1 MITFPPNRCFIC
13 ENYHSVYLW
22 SSRWEGDITL
32 NGKFVEFQSWR
43 SDPTW
48 LERITVPVENN
59 WFSHVPLR
67 MEDSGLAVAILRK
80 PSDRLA
86 SQFRWMR
93 SMLAMVTIYGVF
105 VPVQQILNNLPDI
118 SKLNESHPCFKA
130 RTPNEA
136 RLCRFDGAE

>member
-1 MITFPPNRCFIC
+1 
-13 ENYHSVYLW
+13 
-22 SSRWEGDITL
+22 
-32 NGKFVEFQSWR
+32 
-43 SDPTW
+43 
-48 LERITVPVENN
+48 
-59 WFSHVPLR
+59 
-67 MEDSGLAVAILRK
+67 MEDSGLAVAMFRK

-86 SQFRWMR
+86 SQLRWMR
-93 SMLAMVTIYGVF
+93 SMLAMVTIYGVADSDI